1 MRTITRIWLLAACLT
16 LANSGLAQAQELQTT
31 TEFEVTLTPTIITDG
46 LQETQEFWVPV
57 LRYIRSDDFTAGDAK
72 GRKAATA
79 FFERLHEALYKQ
91 LFEAD
96 EETARDLLDYFC
108 LRLRKYIIYR
118 HVREDVK
125 NDVAM
130 AALMDEWEKD
140 FRDVNVLPKADRE
153 AKVEAI
159 LKALPG
165 QMAALGVSAAD
176 SEKAMKWW
184 KLEGKCMTRMSN
196 TKAGALI
203 TTFEHDARQM
213 DRPIGEL
220 LRDIASAADW
230 ALITKTG
237 DKSISRP
244 EFEKAWKNLAEL
256 RAKHLA
262 TTQPAEKR

>member
-16 LANSGLAQAQELQTT
+16 VANSGLVRAQELQTT
-31 TEFEVTLTPTIITDG
+31 TEFEVTLTPAMITDG

-57 LRYIRSDDFTAGDAK
+57 LRYIRSDEFTAGDAK

-108 LRLRKYIIYR
+108 LRLRKYILYR
-118 HVREDVK
+118 HVREEVK
-125 NDVAM
+125 SDLAM

-140 FRDVNVLPKADRE
+140 FRDVNILPKVQRE

-159 LKALPG
+159 LKALPA
-165 QMAALGVSAAD
+165 QMAALGVSASD

-184 KLEGKCMTRMSN
+184 KLEGKCMTRMAN

-213 DRPIGEL
+213 DRSIGEL

-256 RAKHLA
+256 RAKHMA
-262 TTQPAEKR
+262 MTQSVEKR

>member
-1 MRTITRIWLLAACLT
+1 MRTIIRIWLGAACLA
-16 LANSGLAQAQELQTT
+16 LASFGVASAQELQTT
-31 TEFEVTLTPTIITDG
+31 TEFEVTLTPTMITDG

-57 LRYIRSDDFTAGDAK
+57 LRYIRSDEFTAGDAK

-79 FFERLHEALYKQ
+79 FFERLHEALFKQ

-118 HVREDVK
+118 HIRDDVK
-125 NDVAM
+125 SDLAM

-140 FRDVNVLPKADRE
+140 FRDVNALPKTERE
-153 AKVEAI
+153 AKVEAV
-159 LKALPG
+159 LKTLPG
-165 QMAALGVSAAD
+165 QMAALGVSASD
-176 SEKAMKWW
+176 SEKALKWW

-203 TTFEHDARQM
+203 TTFERDARQM
-213 DRPIGEL
+213 DRSIGEL
-220 LRDIASAADW
+220 LREIASAADW

-237 DKSISRP
+237 DKCISRP

-256 RAKHLA
+256 RVKHL
-262 TTQPAEKR
+262 TMTQPAEKR

>member
-1 MRTITRIWLLAACLT
+1 MRTITRIGLLAACLT
-16 LANSGLAQAQELQTT
+16 LANFGLARAQELQTT
-31 TEFEVTLTPTIITDG
+31 TEFEVTLTPTMITDG

-57 LRYIRSDDFTAGDAK
+57 LRYIRSDEFTAGDAT

-118 HVREDVK
+118 HAREEVK
-125 NDVAM
+125 NDLAM
-130 AALMDEWEKD
+130 VALMDEWEKD
-140 FRDVNVLPKADRE
+140 FRDVNALPKAERE

-159 LKALPG
+159 LKTLPG
-165 QMAALGVSAAD
+165 QMAALGVSAAE

-184 KLEGKCMTRMSN
+184 KLEGKCMLRMSN

-203 TTFEHDARQM
+203 ATFERDARQM
-213 DRPIGEL
+213 DRSIGML
-220 LRDIASAADW
+220 LREIASSADW

-244 EFEKAWKNLAEL
+244 EFEKAWKNLAEF
-256 RAKHLA
+256 RAKHL
-262 TTQPAEKR
+262 TMSPGAEKR

>member
-1 MRTITRIWLLAACLT
+1 MRTMTRTLMLAACVT
-16 LANSGLAQAQELQTT
+16 IASSGLARGQELQTT
-31 TEFEVTLTPTIITDG
+31 TEFEVTLTPTMITDG

-57 LRYIRSDDFTAGDAK
+57 LRHIRSDDFTAGDSK
-72 GRKAATA
+72 SRKAATA

-118 HVREDVK
+118 HIRDEVK
-125 NDVAM
+125 SDLAM
-130 AALMDEWEKD
+130 AALMDEWEKN
-140 FRDVNVLPKADRE
+140 FRDVNALAKDQRE

-159 LKALPG
+159 LKALPA
-165 QMAALGVSAAD
+165 QMASLGISASD

-184 KLEGKCMTRMSN
+184 KLEGKCMTRMAN

-203 TTFEHDARQM
+203 TSFEHDARQM
-213 DRPIGEL
+213 DRSIGEL
-220 LRDIASAADW
+220 LREIASAADW

-237 DKSISRP
+237 DKCVGKP
-244 EFEKAWKNLAEL
+244 EFETAWKKLAEF
-256 RAKHLA
+256 RAQHLTMSPA
-262 TTQPAEKR
+262 TEKR

>member
-1 MRTITRIWLLAACLT
+1 MRTITQFWLLAACLT
-16 LANSGLAQAQELQTT
+16 VANVGLAPAQELQTT
-31 TEFEVTLTPTIITDG
+31 TEFEVKLTPEMITDG
-46 LQETQEFWVPV
+46 LTETQEFWVPV
-57 LRYIRSDDFTAGDAK
+57 LRYIRSDEFTAGDAK

-118 HVREDVK
+118 HIRDEVK
-125 NDVAM
+125 SDLAM
-130 AALMDEWEKD
+130 ATLMDEWEKD
-140 FRDVNVLPKADRE
+140 FRDVNVLPKDQRE

-159 LKALPG
+159 LKSLPG
-165 QMAALGVSAAD
+165 QMAALGISASD

-184 KLEGKCMTRMSN
+184 TFEGKCMTRMSN

-213 DRPIGEL
+213 DLSIGVL

-230 ALITKTG
+230 ALITKKG
-237 DKSISRP
+237 DKCISRA

-256 RAKHLA
+256 RTKHL
-262 TTQPAEKR
+262 TMTQPAEKR

>member
-1 MRTITRIWLLAACLT
+1 M
-16 LANSGLAQAQELQTT
+16 
-31 TEFEVTLTPTIITDG
+31 ITDG
-46 LQETQEFWVPV
+46 LTETQEFWVPV
-57 LRYIRSDDFTAGDAK
+57 LRYIRSEEFTAGDAA

-108 LRLRKYIIYR
+108 LRLRKYILYR
-118 HVREDVK
+118 HIREEVK
-125 NDVAM
+125 SDLAM
-130 AALMDEWEKD
+130 VALMDEWEKD

-159 LKALPG
+159 LKALPA
-165 QMAALGVSAAD
+165 QMIALGISASD

-184 KLEGKCMTRMSN
+184 TLEGKCMTRMAN

-213 DRPIGEL
+213 DLSIGVL
-220 LRDIASAADW
+220 LRDIASSADW

-237 DKSISRP
+237 DKCISRP

-256 RAKHLA
+256 RAKHVA
-262 TTQPAEKR
+262 TTPSTEKR